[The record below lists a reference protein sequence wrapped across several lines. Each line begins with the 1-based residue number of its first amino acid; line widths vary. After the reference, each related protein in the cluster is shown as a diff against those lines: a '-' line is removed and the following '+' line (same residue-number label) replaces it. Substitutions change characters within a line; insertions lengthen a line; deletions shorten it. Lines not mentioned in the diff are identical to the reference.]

1 MLTPQAQELCRR
13 QVLFHCS
20 RTAGPALPRLPRAL
34 VSTSPSPWPLCE
46 KEVWLGLWGAAAQG
60 TVGGG
65 PGTGPSSA
73 VISRARC
80 LGHGDVLGG
89 GRVLVPNTVITWSR
103 EKGRLRRLFSLAGDL
118 STVHGSTLHATPVP
132 VAGDGGG
139 RRSCGHGSLLPGQT
153 RRAPESPP
161 HPGGRGS
168 HAAPLP
174 TGSVCAVKKGPRAV
188 RPALSCEVAAAWTC
202 LRPGPSAGRGTPSL
216 TSRLPVRA
224 RVLTGFGSQVG
235 LMGDHRL
242 TTAAARAAA
251 HGYVQLTEQVEKR
264 SSEPGGR
271 RPLFV
276 HSSEV

>member
-1 MLTPQAQELCRR
+1 M
-13 QVLFHCS
+13 
-20 RTAGPALPRLPRAL
+20 
-34 VSTSPSPWPLCE
+34 
-46 KEVWLGLWGAAAQG
+46 
-60 TVGGG
+60 
-65 PGTGPSSA
+65 
-73 VISRARC
+73 
-80 LGHGDVLGG
+80 
-89 GRVLVPNTVITWSR
+89 PNTVITWSR
-103 EKGRLRRLFSLAGDL
+103 GKGRLRRLFSLAGDL

-139 RRSCGHGSLLPGQT
+139 RRSWGHGSLLPGQT

-174 TGSVCAVKKGPRAV
+174 TGSVCAVKKGLRAV
-188 RPALSCEVAAAWTC
+188 HPALSCEVAATWTC

-271 RPLFV
+271 RTLFV
-276 HSSEV
+276 HSSKV